1 MKLFV
6 TNRCPDESIAPYS
19 SLITF
24 ELAAAAVAA
33 TDELILHA
41 RTLNEPFKLNNTV
54 LTLIHNLY
62 NNRTTYNARENSDL
76 NLNAEPDFSPTKR
89 KIQKV
94 LLYMY
99 KQLPRCLVTNQE
111 LL

>member
-1 MKLFV
+1 M
-6 TNRCPDESIAPYS
+6 RD
-19 SLITF
+19 
-24 ELAAAAVAA
+24 
-33 TDELILHA
+33 
-41 RTLNEPFKLNNTV
+41 
-54 LTLIHNLY
+54 
-62 NNRTTYNARENSDL
+62 RENSDL